1 MAQNFS
7 RKAYDILLEKIIT
20 GGLRPAAPLDVHKLA
35 ADMDMSITPV
45 RDAIKKLETDG
56 LVEVIPRSGSF
67 VRHYTIEDLIKGYEL
82 VEGLD
87 GMAGY
92 LLAEKVNAGE
102 IEGAQ
107 IDALLTPLV
116 DEMEHNLSRDKVRNW
131 ADLDRQFHRIIFEM
145 ADNALIANS
154 YNSARNQMQSVLSF
168 ISPIHVD
175 RANSVREHRLII
187 AAIAAGDCDLARRYC
202 QDHRHLIRQILKKL
216 KEEVQHNGGV

>member
-1 MAQNFS
+1 
-7 RKAYDILLEKIIT
+7 
-20 GGLRPAAPLDVHKLA
+20 VHKLA

-92 LLAEKVNAGE
+92 LLAEKVASGE
-102 IEGAQ
+102 VESAQ
-107 IDALLTPLV
+107 ITALLTPLV
-116 DEMEHNLSRDKVRNW
+116 DEMEQNLSRDKVRHW
-131 ADLDRQFHRIIFEM
+131 GDLDRQFHRIIFEM
-145 ADNALIANS
+145 AENPLIANS

-187 AAIAAGDCDLARRYC
+187 AAIAAGDCQMARTYC
-202 QDHRHLIRQILKKL
+202 QDHRHLVRQILKKL
-216 KEEVQHNGGV
+216 REEVQHNGGV